1 MTMLTFRRRAAGHA
15 QEDPGVRVQ
24 ATWHG
29 LLRRFG
35 EVRQTGVA
43 TFAAGCFWGVEAE
56 FRELHGVIDTAAGYT
71 GGFTPDPKYEQ
82 VRAGQTGH
90 AEAVRV
96 IFAPARVSYDAL
108 LDTFWQIHDP
118 THIGHQGFDIG
129 EQYRSVVFTHSSEQ
143 ARLAL
148 ESRATEQR
156 LRTRRIATEVVRA
169 GPFYLAEPYH
179 QGLYER
185 EGGSATSYAL
195 SDLKSWLA
203 LADPQA
209 PSQPNSVTHES
220 GDSRPQ

>member
-15 QEDPGVRVQ
+15 QEHPGVNVK
-24 ATWHG
+24 ATWQG

-35 EVRQTGVA
+35 DVRQTEVA
-43 TFAAGCFWGVEAE
+43 TFAAGCFWGAEAE
-56 FRELHGVIDTAAGYT
+56 FRELPGVIDTAAGYT

-82 VRAGQTGH
+82 VCAGQTGH

-96 IFAPARVSYDAL
+96 IFAPARVSYGAL

-156 LRTRRIATEVVRA
+156 LRSRPIATEVVRA
-169 GPFYLAEPYH
+169 GRFYPAEPYH
-179 QGLYER
+179 QRLYER
-185 EGGSATSYAL
+185 DDGSATGYVL

-203 LADPQA
+203 LADPEDR
-209 PSQPNSVTHES
+209 SRPNSLTDES
-220 GDSRPQ
+220 GDS